1 MPNIIDDFLLPLWLS
16 LGLAEPWIGRF
27 NNGVSLVIFIGA
39 ILIIAGLSA
48 TALRALIHHIVKN
61 TKTTWDDRLE
71 EAHFFLRL
79 SRLIPALSAYLL
91 IPLFLLIDAGTTVF
105 IRRLVIAYIAVV
117 SAHIGAAFLDGIH
130 LIYLHEAEEI
140 AKRRPIKG
148 YIQLIKVFLY
158 LIGGILGVTVIIN
171 VSPLGV
177 LSGVGAMSAVLLLIF
192 KDSILGFVS
201 SMQLSSNDMI
211 RIGDWI
217 EMANYNAD
225 GFVIDVNLH
234 SVKVRNWDNT
244 ITSIPIYALI
254 SGSFKNWRGMSES
267 DGRRIK
273 RSLHID
279 MRSVRFLTQEE
290 IETLSKIPLLAEYM
304 QTKREEIAE
313 HNRRL
318 NIPENDFVSGRRL
331 TNLGTYRAYSEL
343 YVRNLPHTA
352 KNLTNMVRYLQPD
365 ENGIQMELYLFC
377 ADKVWVNYERIQ
389 ADILDHLLAIMPQFG
404 LRVFQ
409 NPSGSDLQL
418 IAENLQRIADRK
430 SPV

>member
-16 LGLAEPWIGRF
+16 FGLAEPWISWF
-27 NNGVSLVIFIGA
+27 NNGISLVIFIGT
-39 ILIIAGLSA
+39 ILIIAALSA
-48 TALRALIHHIVKN
+48 TALRALIHRIVKN

-71 EAHFFLRL
+71 DAHFFLRL
-79 SRLIPALSAYLL
+79 SRLIPAVSAYLL
-91 IPLFLLIDAGTTVF
+91 IPLFLLVDAGTTIF
-105 IRRLVIAYIAVV
+105 IRRLVAAYIGVM
-117 SAHIGAAFLDGIH
+117 SAHIAGAFLDGIH
-130 LIYLHEAEEI
+130 LIYLNEAPEI

-158 LIGGILGVTVIIN
+158 LVGGILGITVILN
-171 VSPLGV
+171 VSPLGI
-177 LSGVGAMSAVLLLIF
+177 LSGLGAMSAVLLLVF

-217 EMANYNAD
+217 EMENYNAD

-244 ITSIPIYALI
+244 ITSIPIYGLI

-267 DGRRIK
+267 EGRRIK
-273 RSLHID
+273 RSLHLD
-279 MRSVRFLTQEE
+279 MRSVRFLTSEE
-290 IETLSKIPLLAEYM
+290 IEKLAKIPLLAEYM
-304 QTKREEIAE
+304 RTKIEEITAY
-313 HNRRL
+313 NREL
-318 NIPENDFVSGRRL
+318 NISEQDYVSGRRL
-331 TNLGTYRAYSEL
+331 TNLGTYRAYTEL
-343 YVRNLPHTA
+343 YLRNLPDTA

-365 ENGIQMELYLFC
+365 EKGLQMELYLFC

-389 ADILDHLLAIMPQFG
+389 ADILDHLLAIMPYFG

-409 NPSGSDLQL
+409 NPSGNDVQL
-418 IAENLQRIADRK
+418 IAENLKGLGNR
-430 SPV
+430 SL